1 MTLML
6 QELGLALLALVV
18 LVAFLWIEEVV
29 YRWGLRRVRARTAR
43 WRNIRMRARRQYARR
58 LRIVLVVLLR
68 LARAVVVLL
77 ALAIFIPVELRLL
90 PWTHQY
96 APAVQD
102 YLVAPL
108 RSLAYGVVR
117 QLPNLLAIVVIGF
130 LAWVLMRIA
139 RAVFAEIGRGALRI
153 SGFEQ
158 TWAPFTYK
166 IAAFLIWICAL
177 LVAFPYVPGSE
188 SLAFRGVTIFL
199 GALFS
204 LSSTAIVSNVIAGV
218 ILTYTSAFR
227 IGEVIKIGDTL
238 GIATARRLL
247 TTRLRTLKNEEVS
260 IPNAVVLN
268 SHVTNFSTLARGE
281 GVILH
286 TTITIG
292 YYVPWQKVHELLLA
306 AARATPFVLERPA
319 PFVLQTSLN
328 DYHISYQINVYTDKP
343 REMLNIYSALHYN
356 IQDQFNAA
364 GVEIMSPGYLA
375 LRDGNEITVPL
386 PHRSAGY
393 HPPAFHVISQPPPNR

>member
-1 MTLML
+1 ML
-6 QELGLALLALVV
+6 KDFGLALLVLLALAV
-18 LVAFLWIEEVV
+18 FLWVV
-29 YRWGLRRVRARTAR
+29 EALFRWGLQRVRARTAR
-43 WRNIRMRARRQYARR
+43 WRSIRVRVRRQYERR
-58 LRIVLVVLLR
+58 LRLVLAGLLRFARVVLVLAALL
-68 LARAVVVLL
+68 
-77 ALAIFIPVELRLL
+77 IFIPVELRLL
-90 PWTHQY
+90 PWTHDY
-96 APAVQD
+96 APLVQD
-102 YLVAPL
+102 YLLAPL
-108 RSLAYGVVR
+108 RSLGSGFVR
-117 QLPNLLAIVVIGF
+117 QLPNLLAILTIVF
-130 LAWVLMRIA
+130 LAWVLMRMA
-139 RAVFAEIGRGALRI
+139 RAIFAEIGRGAIRI

-158 TWAPFTYK
+158 NWAPFTYK

-204 LSSTAIVSNVIAGV
+204 LSSTAVVSNVIAGI

-260 IPNAVVLN
+260 IPNAVILN
-268 SHVTNFSTLARGE
+268 SHVTNYSTLARGE

-292 YYVPWQKVHELLLA
+292 YNAAWQQVHTLLIA

-343 REMLNIYSALHYN
+343 RELLNIYSALHQQ

-364 GVEIMSPGYLA
+364 GIEIMSPGYTS
-375 LRDGNEITVPL
+375 LRDGNEITIPP
-386 PHRSAGY
+386 PHRAPEY
-393 HPPAFHVISQPPPNR
+393 QAPAFRIAATEVSETK

>member
-1 MTLML
+1 ML
-6 QELGLALLALVV
+6 KDVGLALLALVG
-18 LVAFLWIEEVV
+18 LAAFLWVV
-29 YRWGLRRVRARTAR
+29 DVLFRWGLQRVRARTAR
-43 WRNIRMRARRQYARR
+43 WRSVRVRVRRQYERR
-58 LRIVLVVLLR
+58 LRLLLAGLLR
-68 LARAVVVLL
+68 LARVVLVL
-77 ALAIFIPVELRLL
+77 IALLIFIPMELRLL
-90 PWTHQY
+90 PWTHDY
-96 APAVQD
+96 APLVQE
-102 YLVAPL
+102 YLLAPL
-108 RSLAYGVVR
+108 RSFGSSFVQ
-117 QLPNLLAIVVIGF
+117 QLPNLLAILTIVF

-139 RAVFAEIGRGALRI
+139 RAVFAEIGRGAVRI
-153 SGFEQ
+153 SGFDQ
-158 TWAPFTYK
+158 NWAPFTYK
-166 IAAFLIWICAL
+166 IVAFLIWVCAL

-188 SLAFRGVTIFL
+188 SMAFRGVTIFL

-204 LSSTAIVSNVIAGV
+204 LSSTSIVSNVIAGI

-260 IPNAVVLN
+260 IPNAVILN
-268 SHVTNFSTLARGE
+268 SHITNFSTMARGE

-292 YYVPWQKVHELLLA
+292 YNAPWQRVHELLLA

-343 REMLNIYSALHYN
+343 REMLNIYSALHFN
-356 IQDQFNAA
+356 IQDQFNLA
-364 GVEIMSPGYLA
+364 GVEIMSPGYTS
-375 LRDGNEITVPL
+375 LRDGNEITI
-386 PHRSAGY
+386 
-393 HPPAFHVISQPPPNR
+393 PPQLRASEYQTPGFRIVSETPKS

>member
-1 MTLML
+1 ML
-6 QELGLALLALVV
+6 KDVGLALLALVG
-18 LVAFLWIEEVV
+18 LAAFLWVV
-29 YRWGLRRVRARTAR
+29 DVLFRWGLQRVRARTAR
-43 WRNIRMRARRQYARR
+43 WRSIRVRVRRQYERR
-58 LRIVLVVLLR
+58 LRLLLAGLLR
-68 LARAVVVLL
+68 LARVVLVL
-77 ALAIFIPVELRLL
+77 IALLIFIPMELRLL
-90 PWTHQY
+90 PWTHDY
-96 APAVQD
+96 APLVQE
-102 YLVAPL
+102 YLLAPL
-108 RSLAYGVVR
+108 RSFGSSFVQ
-117 QLPNLLAIVVIGF
+117 QLPNLLAILTIVF

-139 RAVFAEIGRGALRI
+139 RAVFAEIGRGAVRI
-153 SGFEQ
+153 SGFDQ
-158 TWAPFTYK
+158 SWAPFTYK
-166 IAAFLIWICAL
+166 IVAFLIWVCAL

-188 SLAFRGVTIFL
+188 SMAFRGVTIFL

-204 LSSTAIVSNVIAGV
+204 LSSTSIVSNVIAGI

-260 IPNAVVLN
+260 IPNAVILN
-268 SHVTNFSTLARGE
+268 SHITNYSTMARGE

-292 YYVPWQKVHELLLA
+292 YNAPWQRVHELLLA

-343 REMLNIYSALHYN
+343 REMLNIYSALHFN
-356 IQDQFNAA
+356 IQDQFNLA
-364 GVEIMSPGYLA
+364 GVEIMSPGYTS
-375 LRDGNEITVPL
+375 LRDGNEITI
-386 PHRSAGY
+386 
-393 HPPAFHVISQPPPNR
+393 PPQLRASEYQTPGFRIVSETPKS